1 MARLLWVILLYFVI
15 LEDSHQLMLRDQ
27 SPSNNQGASIEVCF
41 KAFSNS
47 TVETFKSTLRNAS
60 SEGRVNLTLYNI
72 YVVQTH
78 VEAEQLPRKRKKLS
92 SHRLETWQVIAI
104 VAFVILLVMAII
116 IYRLHTQ
123 NSKLKCQA
131 ILMEAIPSNNPHV
144 KSKSFSKV
152 QDTNQIA
159 ISLSEFPYLSLCLSI
174 QSPPSSESHYKQSN
188 FSVDIPQLNIRSLV
202 SNFEALFKMIGTSGP
217 NCSENGLP

>member
-1 MARLLWVILLYFVI
+1 
-15 LEDSHQLMLRDQ
+15 MLRDQ

-41 KAFSNS
+41 KAFTNS

-78 VEAEQLPRKRKKLS
+78 EEAEQLPRKRKKLS

-116 IYRLHTQ
+116 IYRLHV
-123 NSKLKCQA
+123 SKIVFNLV
-131 ILMEAIPSNNPHV
+131 MPSRLL
-144 KSKSFSKV
+144 
-152 QDTNQIA
+152 DT
-159 ISLSEFPYLSLCLSI
+159 YLVHAHTFLFRAAYWFRVTWSRVDLGYRNA
-174 QSPPSSESHYKQSN
+174 PPWRPGKN
-188 FSVDIPQLNIRSLV
+188 TVRV
-202 SNFEALFKMIGTSGP
+202 
-217 NCSENGLP
+217 

>member
-1 MARLLWVILLYFVI
+1 
-15 LEDSHQLMLRDQ
+15 MLRDQ

-78 VEAEQLPRKRKKLS
+78 EEAEQLPRKRKKLS

-116 IYRLHTQ
+116 IYRLHV
-123 NSKLKCQA
+123 SKIVFNLFC
-131 ILMEAIPSNNPHV
+131 LW
-144 KSKSFSKV
+144 
-152 QDTNQIA
+152 
-159 ISLSEFPYLSLCLSI
+159 SL
-174 QSPPSSESHYKQSN
+174 
-188 FSVDIPQLNIRSLV
+188 R
-202 SNFEALFKMIGTSGP
+202 T
-217 NCSENGLP
+217 CSTLI